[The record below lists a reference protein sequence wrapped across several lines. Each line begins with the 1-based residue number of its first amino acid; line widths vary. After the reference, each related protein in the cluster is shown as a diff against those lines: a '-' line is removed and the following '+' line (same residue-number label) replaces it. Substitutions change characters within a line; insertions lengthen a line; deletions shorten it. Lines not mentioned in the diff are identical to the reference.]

1 MDGRESDRFFGR
13 CLNQA
18 EAGGFLFGHW
28 IAREGGENVVAHG
41 HDHAHFMFITAGDFI
56 SEAEGGSLRA
66 APILVFNPADTYHQD
81 HFVSPGGFFSVTVP
95 NHAGAAAREM
105 RTPQAPTHIAGATA
119 LAAAWRL
126 MQERPN
132 GSDEARLSAEALCLE
147 LLGAVTQS
155 GGERRAPGWLK
166 RACALLRDER
176 TLPSVAAVAAELG
189 VHPIY
194 MARTFRVFC
203 GCTPGEYLRAFRV
216 HRAANLLAKS
226 SRPVAEI
233 ATACGYFDQSHLTS
247 SFRRLYGVSPKQFR
261 QNLS

>member
-1 MDGRESDRFFGR
+1 MREREGDRFFGR
-13 CLNQA
+13 CLERA

-41 HDHAHFMFITAGDFI
+41 HDDAHFMFITAGDFT
-56 SEAEGGSLRA
+56 SEAEGRSLRA
-66 APILVFNPADTYHQD
+66 APMLVFNPAGTYHQD
-81 HFVSPGGFFSVTVP
+81 HFISPGGFFSVSVP
-95 NHAGAAAREM
+95 NHADAAAREM
-105 RTPQAPTHIAGATA
+105 RTPLAPTHIASGTA

-126 MQERPN
+126 MQERLD

-147 LLGAVTQS
+147 LLGAVTQA
-155 GGERRAPGWLK
+155 GGERRAPGWLA

-176 TLPSVAAVAAELG
+176 ALPSVSAVAAEMD

-216 HRAANLLAKS
+216 HRAANLLAKTS
-226 SRPVAEI
+226 HPIAEI
-233 ATACGYFDQSHLTS
+233 AATCGYFDQSHFTS
-247 SFRRLYGVSPKQFR
+247 RFRRWYRVSPKQFR
-261 QNLS
+261 QNFC